1 VKGVAPPG
9 TIRVSVTD
17 DRGVEHEATL
27 EGDTWSVGFDSV
39 IALVRCTDAG
49 GELIPRPLPEG
60 LHDRVEDAPE
70 ACPVCNAV
78 AWLQIGDWVACVR
91 CGHRAGIAIEREH
104 GVYFRVGEFEDADEP
119 EGLSLDFDE
128 RWEQQLAEHLA
139 AIDHPVYAV
148 PGHLVSV
155 GPETKTEMFA
165 QHEYDGS
172 YGDDTSELWVV
183 TAPLGAS
190 RSESPRDDLTSFVE
204 PSGDWHY
211 RSLGGQLVGY
221 AHGHR
226 QARRLATRAE
236 VLTRDLAIDGQ
247 PQPFELI
254 AVGDAWVATREHN
267 DVHIKVSAV
276 HVDPDAITL
285 EPIED
290 LPRTARDLR
299 NRS

>member
-1 VKGVAPPG
+1 
-9 TIRVSVTD
+9 VTD

-27 EGDTWSVGFDSV
+27 EGDAWSVGFDSV
-39 IALVRCTDAG
+39 AALVRCTGAG
-49 GELIPRPLPEG
+49 GELIPRALPKG
-60 LHDRVEDAPE
+60 PRGRVEDAPE
-70 ACPVCNAV
+70 ACPVCKAV
-78 AWLQIGDWVACVR
+78 AWVQIGDWVACER
-91 CGHRAGIAIEREH
+91 CGHRAGIAIEHEH
-104 GVYFRVGEFEDADEP
+104 GVFFRFGEFEGADEP
-119 EGLSLDFDE
+119 DDLSLDFDE

-148 PGHLVSV
+148 PGHVVSV
-155 GPETKTEMFA
+155 GPQTKTEMFA
-165 QHEYDGS
+165 QHEYDDS
-172 YGDDTSELWVV
+172 DGDVTPELWVV
-183 TAPLGAS
+183 TAPLGAP
-190 RSESPRDDLTSFVE
+190 RSQSPRDDLTSFLE

-221 AHGHR
+221 ADEHR
-226 QARRLATRAE
+226 QARCLATRAE
-236 VLTRDLAIDGQ
+236 AVTRDLTIDGR

-254 AVGDAWVATREHN
+254 AVGDAWIATREHN
-267 DVHIKVSAV
+267 DVHIQVSAM